1 MKILLSFLL
10 SFFVV
15 CSVGNCYTPQKGDL
29 LLQICPTT
37 HNGNKYNSP
46 YFDTYVFYED
56 QVETIEEKMWSARA
70 IQHVWGDSY
79 KGVNLISGPI
89 ADEDYFVYHVEV
101 VTQTSRAMPPEWI
114 FDIVD
119 YAAYRFY
126 PWIDIDEMCY
136 VHDMLISRPSF
147 YYIPWNEYQYLWHY
161 SFIGQWMQGDG
172 QSNAE
177 YQDFTHPYNFC
188 HERKWD
194 CWSATQWG
202 IIWGWRQ
209 AADPATRASIDEIFT
224 NNCNIRCQDVMPGPW
239 FIRYLEHIGCIY
251 RVR

>member
-1 MKILLSFLL
+1 MKVLLMVLFLFTISSTGL
-10 SFFVV
+10 
-15 CSVGNCYTPQKGDL
+15 CYTPQKGDV

-37 HNGNKYNSP
+37 HNGNTYNSP
-46 YFDTYVFYED
+46 NFDTYVYAESIVENIED
-56 QVETIEEKMWSARA
+56 TMWNARA

-89 ADEDYFVYHVEV
+89 YGEDYFVYHIEII
-101 VTQTSRAMPPEWI
+101 TGTPYAMPPAWTY
-114 FDIVD
+114 DIVD

-126 PWIDIDEMCY
+126 PWININEMCY
-136 VHDMLISRPSF
+136 VHDLLASRPSF
-147 YYIPWNEYQYLWHY
+147 YYVPLNEYQYLWHY
-161 SFIGQWMQGDG
+161 SFIQRWMRGDG
-172 QSNAE
+172 QSTAE

-209 AADPATRASIDEIFT
+209 AADPATRNAIDSIFT
-224 NNCNIRCQDVMPGPW
+224 NDCNIRCQDIMPGPW
-239 FIRYLEHIGCIY
+239 FIRYLEYINCIY